1 MRPRQTV
8 RVMTVDAPGQSPE
21 LLIQIIQILNS
32 RHIDY
37 AVIGAM
43 AVSVHGIVR
52 ASVDADALVSATYG
66 QLNDLSKELT
76 AMGLTTELR
85 RGDVADPIPAMMIV
99 SDQYE
104 NRVDLLM
111 GLRGLDP
118 GVYERAQELSVPEL
132 SAPLR
137 FAAREDLIAMKLF
150 AGGPQDLI
158 DAQRVIAVAGAVLDM
173 ALLRKL
179 VARYGRDA
187 IRHCE
192 VLLKE

>member
-1 MRPRQTV
+1 
-8 RVMTVDAPGQSPE
+8 MTVDAPGQSPE